1 MHNGDDDDGESQNS
15 KTHNWDLT
23 TACALTGVKASV
35 CVCSFGG
42 RFWIRF
48 LIQKGAVLAGR
59 ALVGAHASA
68 PVLDVFKLCCC

>member
-1 MHNGDDDDGESQNS
+1 M
-15 KTHNWDLT
+15 
-23 TACALTGVKASV
+23 
-35 CVCSFGG
+35 CVCPFGG

-68 PVLDVFKLCCC
+68 PMLDVVPAAGAECEKAAWARIRRQISENFPKSWTNVAVEIRS